1 MAQTDV
7 FNFQAPQFIES
18 LSEVKLDDGAD
29 TFFDATESPPKIDV
43 QETNEEIVREEIK
56 EENDLEKAEEEN
68 FVEGNGEEVCVESLG
83 EEVSGS
89 KRNVAA
95 QVKVKTKNGMSS
107 NENDENLDPE
117 LKSNGPVTRL
127 QRMSMKTNGS
137 LGMKNQ
143 SKFLSVAE
151 QIHKF
156 HHSTPPRFK
165 RKSTMFKSKSC
176 KFLPTVAHSPQLR
189 TKIRAARPSTAPTI
203 IVPDDKEKSVIKKK
217 EVIKRVAIKPV
228 PKPPTIP
235 VPFNLTVPGNKKQ
248 EEKKEER
255 SENIKEASSIKENKQ
270 VEGTPR
276 TLLRKPLPPK
286 KKHLEIQDNKITV
299 KESWRVTGIKTI
311 QKPNSTTKAVPFSF
325 EKRNQER
332 LMEKQKKL
340 EEEQNKAASSSSSS
354 IPRKLPRQS
363 TASHPVTTKP
373 LSKVK
378 NETKPTGRPSRNN
391 AK

>member
-29 TFFDATESPPKIDV
+29 TFFDATESSPENDV
-43 QETNEEIVREEIK
+43 QDSNETNGSAESK
-56 EENDLEKAEEEN
+56 DNNDGEEET
-68 FVEGNGEEVCVESLG
+68 CVKSVIG
-83 EEVSGS
+83 EVSDS
-89 KRNVAA
+89 KENVKA
-95 QVKVKTKNGMSS
+95 KSKNGIPLK
-107 NENDENLDPE
+107 ENDENVDPE
-117 LKSNGPVTRL
+117 LSSNGPVTRL

-137 LGMKNQ
+137 LGLKNQ

-176 KFLPTVAHSPQLR
+176 KFLPTVAQSPQLR

-203 IVPDDKEKSVIKKK
+203 IVPDEKERSVIKKK
-217 EVIKRVAIKPV
+217 EVMKRVATIKPI

-235 VPFNLTVPGNKKQ
+235 VPFNLTMPGNKKQ
-248 EEKKEER
+248 EEKKEDKT
-255 SENIKEASSIKENKQ
+255 ENMKETNVKDKKQ
-270 VEGTPR
+270 IEGTPR
-276 TLLRKPLPPK
+276 TMLRKPIPPK

-299 KESWRVTGIKTI
+299 KESWRVTGIKAI
-311 QKPNSTTKAVPFSF
+311 QKPNSTTKTVPFSF

-332 LMEKQKKL
+332 LMEKQKKI
-340 EEEQNKAASSSSSS
+340 EEEQNKAASGSA
-354 IPRKLPRQS
+354 IPRKLPRAS
-363 TASHPVTTKP
+363 VASHSGIAKP
-373 LSKVK
+373 LSQGK
-378 NETKPTGRPSRNN
+378 NESKSTGRLSRNN